1 MKKRVAIFASGSG
14 TNAEEIFK
22 KFQHHAKVEIVL
34 LLSNNSNAYAL
45 QRAQNYNVAT
55 KVFDRKTFRETNEIV
70 SILEKEIAK
79 MDAVLLEL
87 DYSDEE
93 KTSKSL
99 AEYEKLKSELDD
111 QMSLWEEAT
120 EGLMEMD

>member
-1 MKKRVAIFASGSG
+1 
-14 TNAEEIFK
+14 
-22 KFQHHAKVEIVL
+22 
-34 LLSNNSNAYAL
+34 
-45 QRAQNYNVAT
+45 
-55 KVFDRKTFRETNEIV
+55 
-70 SILEKEIAK
+70 